1 MPILADYHLHS
12 TYSGDCNTPMEQTIL
27 SAIQKGLKYICFTE
41 HMDFDFPYQSFD
53 KPGMFEVNVDSYLYE
68 LLQLRD
74 KYKDQIAIRFGI
86 ELGMQIESLKKNLIF
101 AREHEFD
108 FIIASSHLC
117 HGKDPYY
124 PDFYEGRE
132 EEAAYREYFE
142 SILENIKRFQN
153 FDVYGHLDYVVRYGP
168 NKDAN
173 YCYDKY
179 KDIIDKILS
188 HLIDN
193 EKGLEINTAG
203 LTKGLKDI
211 HPCTDILRRY
221 HELGG
226 EIITLGSDSHTADTV
241 AAHFDKAS
249 EILLDCG
256 FKYYCVFANRIAEY
270 KKI

>member
-1 MPILADYHLHS
+1 M
-12 TYSGDCNTPMEQTIL
+12 
-27 SAIQKGLKYICFTE
+27 
-41 HMDFDFPYQSFD
+41 
-53 KPGMFEVNVDSYLYE
+53 
-68 LLQLRD
+68 
-74 KYKDQIAIRFGI
+74 
-86 ELGMQIESLKKNLIF
+86 
-101 AREHEFD
+101 
-108 FIIASSHLC
+108 
-117 HGKDPYY
+117 
-124 PDFYEGRE
+124 
-132 EEAAYREYFE
+132 
-142 SILENIKRFQN
+142 
-153 FDVYGHLDYVVRYGP
+153 DYVVRYGP